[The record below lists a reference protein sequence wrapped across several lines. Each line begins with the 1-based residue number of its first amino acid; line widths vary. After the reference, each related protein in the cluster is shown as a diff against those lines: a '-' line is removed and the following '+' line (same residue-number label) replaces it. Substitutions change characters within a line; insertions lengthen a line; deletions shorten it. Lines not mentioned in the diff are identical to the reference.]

1 MELEG
6 AAFFDE
12 EWDSLSKM
20 FSTEN
25 IDFLVHLQDDNF
37 FLNDHENEAP
47 LSFWQAVEANKLI
60 NVTEGFFSANCS
72 DAPMIINTNNV
83 QYFSQESGN
92 GGFLID
98 PNSEN
103 NTVQSECMD
112 QKNADNCNLDPVS
125 EPGEVISL
133 KRKLERIEEQQTFK
147 DDSAQ
152 NPRKKPQASREPQK
166 NKRKAVS
173 KPKRNQK
180 ISHNSTEGGEE
191 INGGQNTQSSS
202 CSSIDDESN
211 ASQELLN
218 GGMENSE
225 SKGKSRASRGAA
237 TDPQSLYARR
247 RREKINERLRILQN
261 LVPNGTKVDISTM
274 LEEAVHYVK
283 FLQLQIKLLSSDDMW
298 MYAPIAYNGMDIGH
312 YQKMLQPTL

>member
-12 EWDSLSKM
+12 EWDSLTKM

-25 IDFLVHLQDDNF
+25 VDFLVQLQDDNF

-72 DAPMIINTNNV
+72 DAPMIINTNNL

-92 GGFLID
+92 GDD

-103 NTVQSECMD
+103 NT
-112 QKNADNCNLDPVS
+112 VS

-133 KRKLERIEEQQTFK
+133 KRKLERVEEQQTFK
-147 DDSAQ
+147 NDSAQ
-152 NPRKKPQASREPQK
+152 NPRKKPQASRETHK

-173 KPKRNQK
+173 KSKKNQK
-180 ISHNSTEGGEE
+180 ISHNSNEGEE

-211 ASQELLN
+211 
-218 GGMENSE
+218 GGMESSE

-312 YQKMLQPTL
+312 YQKMQQPTL

>member
-1 MELEG
+1 
-6 AAFFDE
+6 
-12 EWDSLSKM
+12 
-20 FSTEN
+20 
-25 IDFLVHLQDDNF
+25 
-37 FLNDHENEAP
+37 
-47 LSFWQAVEANKLI
+47 
-60 NVTEGFFSANCS
+60 
-72 DAPMIINTNNV
+72 
-83 QYFSQESGN
+83 
-92 GGFLID
+92 
-98 PNSEN
+98 
-103 NTVQSECMD
+103 MD

-133 KRKLERIEEQQTFK
+133 KRKLERVEEQQTFK
-147 DDSAQ
+147 NDSAQ
-152 NPRKKPQASREPQK
+152 NPRKKPQASKEPQK
-166 NKRKAVS
+166 NKRKAVA

-247 RREKINERLRILQN
+247 RRENSRICC
-261 LVPNGTKVDISTM
+261 
-274 LEEAVHYVK
+274 AVTYTV
-283 FLQLQIKLLSSDDMW
+283 
-298 MYAPIAYNGMDIGH
+298 
-312 YQKMLQPTL
+312 

>member
-12 EWDSLSKM
+12 EWDSLTKM

-25 IDFLVHLQDDNF
+25 IDFLVQLQDDNF

-72 DAPMIINTNNV
+72 DAPMIINTNNL

-92 GGFLID
+92 GDFLID

-103 NTVQSECMD
+103 N

-133 KRKLERIEEQQTFK
+133 KRKLERVEEQQTFK
-147 DDSAQ
+147 NDSAQ
-152 NPRKKPQASREPQK
+152 NPRKKPQASRE
-166 NKRKAVS
+166 VS
-173 KPKRNQK
+173 TSVFRFQTFCNNNF
-180 ISHNSTEGGEE
+180 ISGFLRVIFAGYSHRRTRER
-191 INGGQNTQSSS
+191 Q
-202 CSSIDDESN
+202 C
-211 ASQELLN
+211 
-218 GGMENSE
+218 
-225 SKGKSRASRGAA
+225 
-237 TDPQSLYARR
+237 QSLRETRR
-247 RREKINERLRILQN
+247 LVTTAMKEEGRSMVDRIHRAQAVAALMMN
-261 LVPNGTKVDISTM
+261 L
-274 LEEAVHYVK
+274 
-283 FLQLQIKLLSSDDMW
+283 KLLRSR
-298 MYAPIAYNGMDIGH
+298 
-312 YQKMLQPTL
+312 

>member
-12 EWDSLSKM
+12 EWDSLTKM

-25 IDFLVHLQDDNF
+25 IDFLVQLQDDNF

-72 DAPMIINTNNV
+72 DAPMIINTNNL

-92 GGFLID
+92 GDFLID

-103 NTVQSECMD
+103 N

-133 KRKLERIEEQQTFK
+133 KRKLERVEEQQTFK
-147 DDSAQ
+147 NDSAQ

-166 NKRKAVS
+166 NKRKAVPKS
-173 KPKRNQK
+173 KRNQK
-180 ISHNSTEGGEE
+180 ISHNSNEGGGE

-202 CSSIDDESN
+202 CSSIDDESK
-211 ASQELLN
+211 ASQESLN
-218 GGMENSE
+218 GEMETSE

>member
-12 EWDSLSKM
+12 EWDSLTKM

-25 IDFLVHLQDDNF
+25 IDFLVQLQDDNF

-72 DAPMIINTNNV
+72 DAPMIINTNNL

-92 GGFLID
+92 GDFLID

-103 NTVQSECMD
+103 N

-133 KRKLERIEEQQTFK
+133 KRKLETVEEQQTFK
-147 DDSAQ
+147 NDSAQ
-152 NPRKKPQASREPQK
+152 DPRKKPQASREVSTSVFRFQTFCNNNFLSGFLRVIFTGCRHRRTRGRQCQSRRETRRLVTTAMK
-166 NKRKAVS
+166 EERRSMVGRIHRAQAVAALMMNL
-173 KPKRNQK
+173 KLLRMLLA
-180 ISHNSTEGGEE
+180 
-191 INGGQNTQSSS
+191 
-202 CSSIDDESN
+202 DDIL
-211 ASQELLN
+211 Q
-218 GGMENSE
+218 
-225 SKGKSRASRGAA
+225 
-237 TDPQSLYARR
+237 R